1 MNSVNPKQQLKDV
14 ASSVENKLVDS
25 LSELSG
31 FKLVTS
37 LVLEFKKIN
46 NDDKAISNTFYLKSK
61 GKMVIMKVTLMM
73 HSNQSI

>member
-14 ASSVENKLVDS
+14 ASSIENKLVDS

-37 LVLEFKKIN
+37 LVLGFEKIN

-61 GKMVIMKVTLMM
+61 GKMVTMKVTLMM

>member
-1 MNSVNPKQQLKDV
+1 MNFVYPKQQLKDV
-14 ASSVENKLVDS
+14 ASSIENKLVDS